1 MILSRKSHMSDVFAF
16 LCENFP
22 GKEWKISLPQHGSGQ
37 ESFFAETDKLAFF
50 VKLGVQVE
58 RYRVMFELGLSPR
71 LVTTG
76 SLADG
81 TNLIIQEKVIGRH
94 PSRKDFH
101 CHLDQFAHAIGTTHR
116 CENLKALLPQKI
128 SNRYID
134 ACLESLSQIEKRWA
148 FYKPLVKPA
157 CAVFVDE
164 GIEYLRE
171 EIIQIQ
177 GAGLVASHNDV
188 CDGNWLVSSDG
199 KVYLIDYED
208 MSLGDPALD
217 IGAILW
223 WYYPPNLR
231 AKFLEIAGYM
241 NNADFLNRMRI
252 RMAVHCLNIIL
263 PRENSFDHFDAGSFD
278 ESLDDFR
285 AVLDGQDNPQG
296 YDG

>member
-1 MILSRKSHMSDVFAF
+1 MILSRNGHMSEVFAF
-16 LCENFP
+16 LCENFS
-22 GKEWKISLPQHGSGQ
+22 GKEWKISSPQQGSGQ
-37 ESFFAETDKLAFF
+37 ESYFADTDKLAFF

-58 RYRVMFELGLSPR
+58 RYLVMFELGLSPG

-76 SLADG
+76 SLTDG

-101 CHLDQFAHAIGTTHR
+101 RHLDQFAHAIGTTHR

-128 SNRYID
+128 SNSYID

-148 FYKPLVKPA
+148 LYKPLVKPA
-157 CAVFVDE
+157 CAVFVNE
-164 GIEYLRE
+164 GIDYLRE

-188 CDGNWLVSSDG
+188 CDGNWLVSLAG
-199 KVYLIDYED
+199 RVYLIDYEE

-217 IGAILW
+217 IGAIMW

-231 AKFLEIAGYM
+231 TQFLEIAGYR
-241 NNADFLNRMRI
+241 NDSDFLNRMRI
-252 RMAVHCLNIIL
+252 CMAVHCLNIIL
-263 PRENSFDHFDAGSFD
+263 PRVNSFDHFEAGSFD

-285 AVLDGQDNPQG
+285 AVLNGLNNPRG